1 MTAVMPPIR
10 RAPGFP
16 PKLRVRTRLYL
27 GFSFLIVLAGL
38 LAAAGTWG
46 IERLAGRIT
55 AMERI
60 GANTRQVLTATRL
73 LESVRRAETRYM
85 FDLDEKSVS
94 VMTAGQ
100 TKVREL
106 LSNLT
111 ATTVSAE
118 RLGIYRSVLTRLD
131 EHAPAAAALLDVGR
145 KFGDA
150 RGKLIAGGDTLTA
163 AADKM
168 IAAALAEHD
177 ESVEAAAAGV
187 ERAVLL
193 VRTNV
198 WRFLATRDPAS
209 LAASRAAAAKAD
221 EALVTFDQI
230 AEAMERMSGA
240 PGGALRPA
248 IEPVRAALAEYA
260 VQTGAA
266 AAAMQAQLANY
277 QDTLIPSIAAMQAEL
292 AKAETQI
299 AENGVQTEREARDA
313 ATEATNIQISLAAAG
328 LLLGVL
334 LAIFIARGILRP
346 LAGMTGAMTRLAG
359 GDMSVEIPARENAD
373 EIGDMARAVDVF
385 KANGIEAARR
395 AAEQAADEAG
405 KQRRAETLARLVTEF
420 EGVVGALTG
429 DLSSAAADL
438 EATAGSMTGT
448 AEQTTD
454 RAASVATAAGQMS
467 ANVQTVSASAEELG
481 ASIGE
486 ISRQVSHSAAIA
498 SQAARDAERT
508 DTIVRALAENARG
521 IGDVVSLIGSIAGQT
536 NLLALNATIEAA
548 RAGDAGKGFA
558 VVATEVKSL
567 ATQTAKATGD
577 IGRQIA
583 EIQTATKSAV
593 EAIAGISVTIA
604 DVSRIAAGIAAAVEQ
619 QGAATQEIARSVQQA
634 ALGAQDVTSNIADV
648 SQAANDAGAAAAQV
662 LGASGAL
669 SRQAAGLSTAV
680 GRFIE
685 GVRAA

>member
-1 MTAVMPPIR
+1 MTAFTPPIR
-10 RAPGFP
+10 RTLGFP

-27 GFSFLIVLAGL
+27 GFSFLVVLAGL
-38 LAAAGTWG
+38 LAAAGTWSIG
-46 IERLAGRIT
+46 QLAGRIS
-55 AMERI
+55 AVELI
-60 GANTRQVLTATRL
+60 GANTRHVLTATRL
-73 LESVRRAETRYM
+73 LESIRRAETRFM

-100 TKVREL
+100 TEVREL

-111 ATTVSAE
+111 VTAISAE
-118 RLGIYRSVLTRLD
+118 RRDIYRSVVTRLD
-131 EHAPAAAALLDVGR
+131 AHAPAAAALVDMGR
-145 KFGDA
+145 KFADA
-150 RGKLIAGGDTLTA
+150 RGKLIAGGNALTA

-168 IAAALAEHD
+168 HAAALAGHD
-177 ESVEAAAAGV
+177 GSVETAVASV
-187 ERAVLL
+187 ERTLLL
-193 VRTNV
+193 VRVNV
-198 WRFLATRDPAS
+198 WRFLATRDPVN
-209 LAASRAAAAKAD
+209 LAGSRAAVAKAA
-221 EALVTFDQI
+221 EALVAFDQI
-230 AEAMERMSGA
+230 AEAMERTSGVA
-240 PGGALRPA
+240 GGALRPA
-248 IEPVRAALAEYA
+248 IEPVRVAMADYA
-260 VQTGAA
+260 GQADTA
-266 AAAMQAQLANY
+266 AAAMQAQLTNF

-292 AKAETQI
+292 AKAEMSI
-299 AENGVQTEREARDA
+299 AAHVVQTERDALDA
-313 ATEATNIQISLAAAG
+313 ATAATNIQISLAVAG

-334 LAIFIARGILRP
+334 LAVFIARGILRP
-346 LAGMTGAMTRLAG
+346 LAGMTGAMTRLAE
-359 GDMSVEIPARENAD
+359 GDLSVEIPALENAD
-373 EIGDMARAVDVF
+373 EIGDMARAVGVF
-385 KANGIEAARR
+385 KATGIEAARR

-405 KQRRAETLARLVTEF
+405 KQRRAETLARLVREF
-420 EGVVGALTG
+420 EGVVGAMTG
-429 DLSSAAADL
+429 DLSSAAAEL

-448 AEQTTD
+448 AKQTND
-454 RAASVATAAGQMS
+454 RAASVAVAAGQMS

-619 QGAATQEIARSVQQA
+619 QGVATREIARSVQQA